1 MMLLQQIVAILNTIP
16 TPPAPTP
23 EATATLV
30 MLATQAVDTVKT
42 VSSSTADAIS
52 TGAFVTGLL
61 AAILGFIRIVLPAI
75 GKRFAKSQ
83 EVKAQQQVQSLESEK
98 ADDKF
103 TIEARNFMAE
113 IARDNLTYVK
123 TSAQQTAE
131 ENKKLL
137 IEIGNLQARDQI
149 NRAEIERL
157 QRELS
162 ANQQST
168 LAAQTLLRDTQ
179 NEILKLQ
186 TQLITLQ
193 LELDKQTKR
202 NDDIASQL
210 ITLKKKTSEI
220 TPVTTPIVVATP
232 IIPTV
237 STVPA
242 VTVVPPVVEPVVNT
256 PVTPAIVTTT
266 TTTTTESLPKLAED
280 AKSNLEI
287 KP

>member
-1 MMLLQQIVAILNTIP
+1 MMLLQQIVALINTIP
-16 TPPAPTP
+16 TPPSPTP

-30 MLATQAVDTVKT
+30 MLATQAADTVKT
-42 VSSSTADAIS
+42 ISSSTADAIS
-52 TGAFVTGLL
+52 TGAFFTGVL
-61 AAILGFIRIVLPAI
+61 AAFLGFIRIVLPAI
-75 GKRFAKSQ
+75 GKRFVRSQ
-83 EVKAQQQVQSLESEK
+83 EVKAQQEVQSLESVK

-123 TSAQQTAE
+123 TTAQQAAE

-202 NDDIASQL
+202 NDDIATQL

-220 TPVTTPIVVATP
+220 TPVTTPIVVTEPTVVA
-232 IIPTV
+232 IPTV
-237 STVPA
+237 PTV
-242 VTVVPPVVEPVVNT
+242 
-256 PVTPAIVTTT
+256 VTTT
-266 TTTTTESLPKLAED
+266 TVTTSEPVLPVLPVVSVVSKEET
-280 AKSNLEI
+280 KSNLEI